1 MNEIASQGQLR
12 LAYLRWALV
21 TVPAIVFL
29 GFLSGRLANS
39 GFGNRWFASLDLPAI
54 TPPGWVFGVVWPI
67 LYIMLGLSLAMIL
80 HARGAKGRGFAL
92 TLFFVQLIA
101 NFAWSPLFFGQY
113 QVTSALYLIIF
124 ILMTTAAV
132 QGIKVDLP
140 SASSAKTLEAQKSRV
155 IAVSNDGT
163 VSIDAI
169 PVSMSEL
176 ETQLRSSIATTPD
189 LAVILRGDR
198 AVQYD
203 KVMQVLDLCSKV
215 GVPSLGMAST
225 RPPASAPGGGA

>member
-1 MNEIASQGQLR
+1 MAIQIGGKKKPYNEI
-12 LAYLRWALV
+12 
-21 TVPAIVFL
+21 
-29 GFLSGRLANS
+29 N
-39 GFGNRWFASLDLPAI
+39 I
-54 TPPGWVFGVVWPI
+54 TPFVDVV
-67 LYIMLGLSLAMIL
+67 LVL
-80 HARGAKGRGFAL
+80 
-92 TLFFVQLIA
+92 
-101 NFAWSPLFFGQY
+101 
-113 QVTSALYLIIF
+113 LIIF

-140 SASSAKTLEAQKSRV
+140 SASSAQTLEAQKSRV

-176 ETQLRSSIATTPD
+176 EAQLRTSIANTPD

-203 KVMQVLDLCSKV
+203 RIMQVLDLCSKV

-225 RPPASAPGGGA
+225 RPPSGA

>member
-1 MNEIASQGQLR
+1 MGIQVGGPKKPYNEI
-12 LAYLRWALV
+12 
-21 TVPAIVFL
+21 
-29 GFLSGRLANS
+29 N
-39 GFGNRWFASLDLPAI
+39 I
-54 TPPGWVFGVVWPI
+54 TPFVDVV
-67 LYIMLGLSLAMIL
+67 LVL
-80 HARGAKGRGFAL
+80 
-92 TLFFVQLIA
+92 
-101 NFAWSPLFFGQY
+101 
-113 QVTSALYLIIF
+113 LIIF

-169 PVSMSEL
+169 PVSLAEL
-176 ETQLRSSIATTPD
+176 EGQLRSSIATTPD

-203 KVMQVLDLCSKV
+203 KVMQAVSYTHLTLPTIYSV
-215 GVPSLGMAST
+215 
-225 RPPASAPGGGA
+225 

>member
-1 MNEIASQGQLR
+1 MGMQVGGGKKPYNEI
-12 LAYLRWALV
+12 
-21 TVPAIVFL
+21 
-29 GFLSGRLANS
+29 N
-39 GFGNRWFASLDLPAI
+39 I
-54 TPPGWVFGVVWPI
+54 TPFVDVV
-67 LYIMLGLSLAMIL
+67 LVL
-80 HARGAKGRGFAL
+80 
-92 TLFFVQLIA
+92 
-101 NFAWSPLFFGQY
+101 
-113 QVTSALYLIIF
+113 LIIF

-169 PVSMSEL
+169 PVSMAEL
-176 ETQLRSSIATTPD
+176 ESQLRSSIATTPD

-225 RPPASAPGGGA
+225 RPPSAS